1 VTAHLRLGGAALKRT
16 AGFVCAEMV
25 TGFVDSVLEYRGGMG
40 GGSGHCNSSDEAT
53 SSQGVDEHSSI
64 CSESSDGSDEFDFD
78 GMEAG
83 SVACIYTQLVCVM
96 ALVVW
101 LTVSGV

>member
-1 VTAHLRLGGAALKRT
+1 
-16 AGFVCAEMV
+16 MV
-25 TGFVDSVLEYRGGMG
+25 MTGFVDSVLEYRGCMG
-40 GGSGHCNSSDEAT
+40 GGGGGEHCNSSDEA
-53 SSQGVDEHSSI
+53 SSQGADEHSSI

-83 SVACIYTQLVCVM
+83 SVACIYTQLVCVT

-101 LTVSGV
+101 LTVSSV